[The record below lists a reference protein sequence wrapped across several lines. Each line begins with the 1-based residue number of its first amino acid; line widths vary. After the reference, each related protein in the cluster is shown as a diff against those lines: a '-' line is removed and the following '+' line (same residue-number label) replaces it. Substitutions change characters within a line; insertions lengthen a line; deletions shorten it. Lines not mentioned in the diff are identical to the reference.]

1 MRGVMLKKN
10 EWKYDWEINNRLT
23 DWSVSLSVREI
34 EPEIQR
40 KPKWGLQTNML
51 RWTRQITGRSVR

>member
-1 MRGVMLKKN
+1 MLKKN

-23 DWSVSLSVREI
+23 DWSVNLSVKEI

-40 KPKWGLQTNML
+40 KPKRGLQTNML
-51 RWTRQITGRSVR
+51 IWIRQITGRGVR